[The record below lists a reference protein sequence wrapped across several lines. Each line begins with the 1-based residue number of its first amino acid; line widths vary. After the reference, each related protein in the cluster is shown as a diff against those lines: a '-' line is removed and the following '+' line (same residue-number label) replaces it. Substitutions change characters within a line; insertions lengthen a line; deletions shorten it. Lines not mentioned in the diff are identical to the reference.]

1 MMTISGISPALQVI
15 HDGTVIPAHPLA
27 LTADRE
33 LDVVRQ
39 RALSRYYI
47 DAGVGGLA
55 VGVHTT
61 QFAIREHGIF
71 EDVLRIS
78 AETVSDWTDRTVSLI
93 AGVIGGTEQ
102 ALTETTLARSLGYDA
117 VILNIAGWRGRD
129 ERDILAH
136 CRAIAAEMPVV
147 GFALLPEVGGF
158 HLSFDFWREFAS
170 IPNVIAIKL
179 APFNRYRTLDIVRAV
194 VAAGAEHR
202 ITLYTGNDDHI
213 VLDLLQ
219 PFMIPRGDELVTV
232 YIRGGLLGHWSVWT
246 AAAVEQFAA
255 LRGAQ
260 GGSISQELLGLDSRV
275 TDCNE
280 AIYDAL
286 NDFAGCIPGCMEVL
300 RRQGLL
306 EGTWCLDPNETLS
319 PGQLEEIDRVYLAHP
334 ELNDDT
340 FVASRLSTWL
350 S

>member
-1 MMTISGISPALQVI
+1 MMTIPGISPALQVI

-102 ALTETTLARSLGYDA
+102 ALRETTLARSLGYDA

-170 IPNVIAIKL
+170 IPNVVAIKL